1 MKFDFYLN
9 KGDFSGEQKKLA
21 DESFFEANQ
30 TYRIREH
37 IYYRSIIYYLKTNTG
52 FSKVIDGDYPRIIL
66 GIGDN
71 IGKILSQINKLYDY
85 YVTDDLLEEIAKY
98 PYIANTLPNYK
109 HCGFHDCVKKE
120 YERFKTCHPEFIDYG
135 SCSIGF
141 DVENN
146 CLIRGWFLVKSV
158 KNLEQKKALT
168 VMVNYADNLIT
179 EVSHFRINLNKLRKK
194 GGNNSTSN
202 SGFSPKVEKALLVG
216 GIFLVRAAVKIA
228 ARSIGTDADINFDI
242 SSPDVDIPEFDF
254 DVSND
259 TDYQNSFSDNNYYG
273 DTNNIS
279 FMGKDT
285 LPPNANADGFI
296 PKGEVILN
304 TTVSDIPNH
313 FKQFVKG
320 THRYILYNGNYF
332 QIDGG
337 GTVTIGGIKYNKI

>member
-1 MKFDFYLN
+1 MKYDFYLN
-9 KGDFSGEQKKLA
+9 KGDYSGSERKLV

-30 TYRIREH
+30 TFKIRQTVK
-37 IYYRSIIYYLKTNTG
+37 YRSIIYYLRINTG
-52 FSKVIDGDYPRIIL
+52 LSRVIDGDYPRIYL
-66 GIGDN
+66 GMGDN
-71 IGKILSQINKLYDY
+71 VSNVIKQINSLFDY
-85 YVTDDLLEEIAKY
+85 FEPRDVAKELMNY
-98 PYIANTLPNYK
+98 PYIAHSLPKFSKFYIEPQESIEKYYCEHPNFPTDINFIIEDSCIK
-109 HCGFHDCVKKE
+109 
-120 YERFKTCHPEFIDYG
+120 RFTYF
-135 SCSIGF
+135 
-141 DVENN
+141 
-146 CLIRGWFLVKSV
+146 VKSV
-158 KNLEQKKALT
+158 DQIDFQKEIPIL
-168 VMVNYADNLIT
+168 VSYADNIIKEL
-179 EVSHFRINLNKLRKK
+179 SHFKISINRLKK
-194 GGNNSTSN
+194 KQVKQSSLSMGL
-202 SGFSPKVEKALLVG
+202 SPKLDKALLIG
-216 GIFLVRAAVKIA
+216 GYFVVKAAVKIA